1 MDFVSVL
8 QEAGMRSLKLG
19 INILLI
25 LLPLMIIF
33 EILIYTKALDK
44 LAKKMSFVSKWFEMS
59 DKASFPLIVGYLIGL
74 SYGAGVLYKYEE
86 KKLISKEEFNKV
98 SSSLCL
104 CHAMIEDN
112 MIFAVI
118 GANYLVLLFVRLFL
132 GIFLIKFFILLG
144 KIHPRLNIL
153 FGDKNET

>member
-1 MDFVSVL
+1 ML

-86 KKLISKEEFNKV
+86 KKLISKEDFNKV

>member
-1 MDFVSVL
+1 MDFIAIL
-8 QEAGMRSLKLG
+8 QEAGIKSFKLG

-25 LLPLMIIF
+25 LLPLMILF
-33 EILIYTKALDK
+33 EILVYTKTLDK
-44 LAKKMSFVSKWFEMS
+44 LAKKMSFISKWFEMS

-74 SYGAGVLYKYEE
+74 SYGAGILYKYEE

-98 SSSLCL
+98 GSSLCL
-104 CHAMIEDN
+104 CHALIEDN
-112 MIFAVI
+112 LIFAVV
-118 GANYLVLLFVRLFL
+118 GANYFILFFVRVFL

>member
-1 MDFVSVL
+1 ML